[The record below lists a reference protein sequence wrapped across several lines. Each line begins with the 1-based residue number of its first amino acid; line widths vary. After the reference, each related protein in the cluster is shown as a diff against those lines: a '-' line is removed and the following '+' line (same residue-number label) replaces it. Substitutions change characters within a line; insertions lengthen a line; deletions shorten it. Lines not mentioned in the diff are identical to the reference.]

1 MNNLLSKGL
10 QQCGNSCFMNSVL
23 QLLYSMVEFRKKIL
37 ISTSKSKIINCVKKI
52 FELINNAHKF
62 VKREDLIEHYII
74 LYRSIEKKEDFYKPQ
89 DALDL
94 LMKIFNMVDTKLKD
108 ISNLYLFKIITESFC
123 SPSKNRLQKNDPI
136 NYSIL
141 SIELNG
147 ENLKTLVNNFMKPEE
162 LNTVLSRCNKK
173 SYKKENIKIPKEN
186 KYLIIHL
193 KRYKDGADKFDKKE
207 IKIEEKLIIDNY
219 EYILSGAVLKSG
231 SAEGGHYVYAIYK
244 NGKLYKVYDDSV
256 IHEDNYENMIIN
268 KNGYLLLYTKSKS
281 VTSNSINSKIATSKS
296 ATSKSATSKS
306 TTSKSATS
314 KSATSKSTN
323 IVPKIATSKSATSK
337 SATSKSATS
346 KNATSKNR
354 NIVPKSVTYKNT
366 NTFPINIPLVP
377 KNKNKQIK
385 NNEKIARK
393 LQKEYNNENKQIKNN
408 EKIARKLQ
416 KEYNNENKQ
425 IKNNEKNAR
434 KLQKEYNNRL
444 FKKHIENE
452 LFKRQMQKNIFQE
465 KIKNKLFRK
474 HIENELFAKEL
485 QNEQIK
491 SNELF
496 AKELQNQFNNENEQI
511 KSNKLYAKKLQNQFN
526 NENEHENE
534 NKNEQIKRNE
544 LFAKKLQNQFNNEHE
559 HEHEHENEN
568 ENENK
573 NEQIKS
579 NELFAKKLQKQLN
592 Y

>member
-314 KSATSKSTN
+314 KSATSK
-323 IVPKIATSKSATSK
+323 
-337 SATSKSATS
+337 
-346 KNATSKNR
+346 NATSKNR

-377 KNKNKQIK
+377 KNK
-385 NNEKIARK
+385 
-393 LQKEYNNENKQIKNN
+393 NKQIKNN

-496 AKELQNQFNNENEQI
+496 AK
-511 KSNKLYAKKLQNQFN
+511 
-526 NENEHENE
+526 
-534 NKNEQIKRNE
+534 
-544 LFAKKLQNQFNNEHE
+544 
-559 HEHEHENEN
+559 
-568 ENENK
+568 
-573 NEQIKS
+573 
-579 NELFAKKLQKQLN
+579 KLQKQLN